1 VSTGATNTRT
11 EDAPS
16 TPDGRGRAPISSQIR
31 RFLANRELLLVLL
44 LVLLFVFASWL
55 IPNFFDYYTL
65 TGSTAF
71 MVEIG
76 LLAMAE
82 LVVIVTGRGAID
94 LSVGSMTSLASM
106 MLGISLAQWGLP
118 LVLAVPFTLLVGML
132 LGMVNGF
139 FVTVLRYPA
148 IIVTLAT
155 LYAYQA
161 IPLVLNDT
169 RPISELPPGLYALS
183 TYVRGFPLQVLIVY
197 LPVVLILGF
206 VMRRSIIGRR
216 LYGIGTNDVAARFAG
231 IAVNRA
237 RFWAFATSG
246 LLAGLTAIVT
256 TSRFA
261 SARPDAGSGME
272 LQAITIAIL
281 GGVAIAGGAGTVLGV
296 FLATLLITFVN
307 TALNLQGAP
316 TIWQVGVLGM
326 ILISAA
332 LLNSFTRERRAG
344 D

>member
-1 VSTGATNTRT
+1 MTTEMTDPPATTQGP
-11 EDAPS
+11 AGGS
-16 TPDGRGRAPISSQIR
+16 GQR
-31 RFLANRELLLVLL
+31 RWVTVARRVLSNRELLLVAL
-44 LVLLFVFASWL
+44 LVLLFGFASWL
-55 IPNFFDYYTL
+55 IPNFLDYYTL

-71 MVEIG
+71 AVEIG
-76 LLAMAE
+76 LLALAE

-106 MLGISLAQWGLP
+106 ILGIAVAQWGLP
-118 LVLAVPFTLLVGML
+118 LVLAIPVTLAFGML

-169 RPISELPPGLYALS
+169 RPISELPPGLYNLS
-183 TYVRGFPLQVLIVY
+183 TYVRSIPLQVLVVY
-197 LPVVLILGF
+197 LPVVLIMGF
-206 VMRRSIIGRR
+206 LMRRTIVGRR

-231 IAVNRA
+231 ISVRKT
-237 RFWAFATSG
+237 RFWAFAVSG
-246 LLAGLTAIVT
+246 MLAGLTAVVT

-261 SARPDAGSGME
+261 SARPDAGQGME

-296 FLATLLITFVN
+296 FLATLLITYVN
-307 TALNLQGAP
+307 TALNLQGVP
-316 TIWQVGVLGM
+316 TIWQEGVLGL
-326 ILISAA
+326 ILIMAA
-332 LLNSFTRERRAG
+332 LLNSVTRERAVG